1 MENYRQK
8 NHRDNVQSW
17 FIQKLNIILQLK
29 FTTTE
34 TGQLWESEKASV
46 YAHKQYI
53 DLLADTVYITWV
65 SIS

>member
-29 FTTTE
+29 FTTPE
-34 TGQLWESEKASV
+34 TGQLWESEKVSV

-53 DLLADTVYITWV
+53 DSLAGISLGL

>member
-1 MENYRQK
+1 M
-8 NHRDNVQSW
+8 
-17 FIQKLNIILQLK
+17 ILQLK

-34 TGQLWESEKASV
+34 TGQLWESEKVSV

>member
-1 MENYRQK
+1 MENLRQK

-34 TGQLWESEKASV
+34 TGQLWESEKVSV